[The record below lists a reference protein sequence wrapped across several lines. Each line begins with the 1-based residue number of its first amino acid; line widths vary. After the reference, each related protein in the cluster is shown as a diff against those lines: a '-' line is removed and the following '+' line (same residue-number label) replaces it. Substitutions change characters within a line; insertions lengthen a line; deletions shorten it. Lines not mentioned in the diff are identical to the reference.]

1 MRMVRAV
8 CAPAAAA
15 LAPSTTQRASVH
27 PAEAQSACA
36 GVAAACDDF
45 DVPLRTGT
53 CYSRQQSMIMDRLYL
68 LWPCFGPTGRC
79 GEARSSIFRYQTV
92 PAPSKCTLGV
102 SVTEY
107 MQISGDSCVVMS
119 YSYVFSTEWATHSRG
134 HCSSV
139 ATMWGLR
146 PGARRISPGRPVA
159 GCLPRSATLIAA
171 EEV

>member
-1 MRMVRAV
+1 MRMVRAA
-8 CAPAAAA
+8 CAPAAAD
-15 LAPSTTQRASVH
+15 LAPSTTLRASVH

-53 CYSRQQSMIMDRLYL
+53 CYSRQQSMIMDQLYL

-92 PAPSKCTLGV
+92 PAPSKCTLR
-102 SVTEY
+102 Y
-107 MQISGDSCVVMS
+107 MQILKRRLVRVHELLVRVLHGVGNTLPGD
-119 YSYVFSTEWATHSRG
+119 
-134 HCSSV
+134 CSSV

-146 PGARRISPGRPVA
+146 PGARWISPGRPVA

>member
-1 MRMVRAV
+1 MHEVRSVRMVRAV

-53 CYSRQQSMIMDRLYL
+53 CYSRQQSMIMDQLYL

-92 PAPSKCTLGV
+92 PAPSKCTLR
-102 SVTEY
+102 Y
-107 MQISGDSCVVMS
+107 MQISGDSCVYMS

-134 HCSSV
+134 GTLFIRCNNVGV
-139 ATMWGLR
+139 A
-146 PGARRISPGRPVA
+146 PGRELDFPWTPR
-159 GCLPRSATLIAA
+159 CRLPTAQRNLNCC
-171 EEV
+171 

>member
-1 MRMVRAV
+1 MRMVRAA

-15 LAPSTTQRASVH
+15 LAPSTTLRASVQ
-27 PAEAQSACA
+27 AQSACA

-92 PAPSKCTLGV
+92 PAPSKCTLR
-102 SVTEY
+102 Y

-159 GCLPRSATLIAA
+159 GCLPRSATLLAA